1 MSPMSP
7 GPPAPA
13 PPPSDPLVVAQEGAV
28 TVVRLARPGRA
39 NALDTAT
46 VRALRAVVD
55 DVAQDTS
62 VRVLLLEAEGTHFC
76 AGVDLK
82 EVGRPAGWFEAIRD
96 LFDAVAALPI
106 PTVAALKGG
115 CLGGGAELA
124 LSCDLRIGDTTARIG
139 FPEIRIGALP
149 VAGGTQRLTRAV
161 GRADAAYL
169 LWTGEP
175 VDAGGA
181 HRLGL
186 LQEVVAPDVLVDR
199 VRALCGQLAS
209 RSPLAVAMAKRL
221 VDVAVRTDLETGLQ
235 VELEESVALF
245 ADLESRVEQ
254 ARATD
259 PLYARVVGEEHAR
272 TSISGT
278 DVCSSS

>member
-1 MSPMSP
+1 MHE
-7 GPPAPA
+7 
-13 PPPSDPLVVAQEGAV
+13 LVVEHDGAV
-28 TVVRLARPGRA
+28 TAVRLARPERA
-39 NALDTAT
+39 NALGTAT
-46 VRALRAVVD
+46 VRGLRAVVD
-55 DVAQDTS
+55 DVARDTS

-96 LFDAVAALPI
+96 LFDAIAALPI

-124 LSCDLRIGDTTARIG
+124 LACDLRIGDTTTRIG

-149 VAGGTQRLTRAV
+149 VAGGTQRLTRVV

-175 VDAGGA
+175 VDAAGA

-186 LQEVVAPDVLVDR
+186 LQEVVEPDELSNR
-199 VRALCGQLAS
+199 ARALGALLAS
-209 RSPLAVAMAKRL
+209 RSPLAVTMAKRL
-221 VDVAVRTDLETGLQ
+221 VEVAVRTDLETGLRA
-235 VELEESVALF
+235 ELEESVTLF
-245 ADLESRVEQ
+245 ADLDARVEQ
-254 ARATD
+254 ARETD
-259 PLYARVVGEEHAR
+259 PLYRRVVGEEHAR
-272 TSISGT
+272 TSIAGT
-278 DVCSSS
+278 VVEPES